1 MSKLSYKYRLYP
13 KKEQEIILHNNF
25 NFCCFLYNSALEEKI
40 SHYKKYGI
48 GISYNQQASELK
60 EVKKFFQEQTKT
72 IYSQSFQQV
81 LIRLE
86 TSFQNFFRRCK
97 NKDKKAGFP
106 RFRSKDMF
114 KSIVFPQSDLH
125 GFGVKLL
132 ENNKV
137 NIFGVG
143 EVKVE
148 WHRPFQGRCKQVIL
162 KREHNKFYLILSC
175 DEVPNNILPKTGNTV
190 AIDLG
195 LNSFITTDDG
205 KQFKHPK
212 PYKTSKEKLA
222 YKAQKLAAKQ
232 QGSNNRKKAKQ
243 QLNKCYEKISNQRN
257 DFLHKITNK
266 LVKEND
272 VIIIEKLN
280 VKKMIESEKTSLCAK
295 QPFSSP
301 KNYNIT
307 DASWARFA
315 CLLTYKAERA
325 GRLVIEVDPKNTSK
339 MCSKCNNINT
349 EQTLS
354 DRIYNCKCC
363 NFQLDRDHNA
373 AINIKKL
380 GMSYVNA
387 ASPQEQKPSASC

>member
-13 KKEQEIILHNNF
+13 TKEQEIILHNNF

-60 EVKKFFQEQTKT
+60 EIKDFFQFQTKT

-81 LIRLE
+81 LKRLE
-86 TSFQNFFRRCK
+86 VSFQNFFRRCK

-125 GFGVKLL
+125 GNGVKLL

-137 NIFGVG
+137 DIFGVG

-175 DEVPNNILPKTGNTV
+175 DEVPNNILPKTNKTI

-205 KQFKHPK
+205 TTFHHPK

-222 YKAQKLAAKQ
+222 YKSQKLAAKQ

-257 DFLHKITNK
+257 DFLHKITHK
-266 LVKEND
+266 IVKEND

-280 VKKMIESEKTSLCAK
+280 VKKMLQSDKT
-295 QPFSSP
+295 FSSP
-301 KNYNIT
+301 KNYNIA
-307 DASWARFA
+307 DASWHRFA
-315 CLLTYKAERA
+315 VLLTYKAERA

-339 MCSKCNNINT
+339 MCSNCKNIDT

-387 ASPQEQKPSASC
+387 ASPQEQKLSALC